1 MALLAADATGELF
14 VVTIMCTYSPIMER
28 HGKNVFMIILSTV
41 WDVQR
46 IEPEKMNLTVHM
58 SWEDEFGS

>member
-1 MALLAADATGELF
+1 
-14 VVTIMCTYSPIMER
+14 MER

-58 SWEDEFGS
+58 SLEDEFGS